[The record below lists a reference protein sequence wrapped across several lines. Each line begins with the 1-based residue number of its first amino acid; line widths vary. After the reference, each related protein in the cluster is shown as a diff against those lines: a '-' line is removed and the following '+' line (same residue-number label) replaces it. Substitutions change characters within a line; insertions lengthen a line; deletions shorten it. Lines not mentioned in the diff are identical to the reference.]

1 MLWRKW
7 ARDIAKVGVEGSN
20 PFARS
25 KLSSPNQKVR
35 RYRHLHA
42 ERFSVLRPRPNNTDP
57 TRRAAT
63 AEAAPTCRRR
73 AHAIGANW
81 QPVGPAGQ
89 K

>member
-25 KLSSPNQKVR
+25 KLSSTNQKVR

-42 ERFSVLRPRPNNTDP
+42 ERFSVL
-57 TRRAAT
+57 
-63 AEAAPTCRRR
+63 
-73 AHAIGANW
+73 
-81 QPVGPAGQ
+81 
-89 K
+89 

>member
-1 MLWRKW
+1 
-7 ARDIAKVGVEGSN
+7 
-20 PFARS
+20 
-25 KLSSPNQKVR
+25 
-35 RYRHLHA
+35 LHA
-42 ERFSVLRPRPNNTDP
+42 GRFSVLRPRPNNTDP

-63 AEAAPTCRRR
+63 AEAAPTCCRR